1 MTRCVRL
8 KTDKQSS
15 HVRNQYRKT
24 RRVQKQRGGLVS
36 SLRMIQLLDIMDRRF
51 LTKVESN
58 GFETNEKILYY
69 IKEHPEEVNEVDKNG
84 YTPYHWILRYA
95 RYPASLLT
103 YILPYVAD
111 PNVPRIT
118 TVLGRKESP
127 ILLLCQNKKRLQSMN
142 TVLFVYK
149 QLGKELTIGGKET
162 GEFKTVCDRDE
173 KIVPEPF
180 VNSPF
185 PLHKE
190 PAALNNQPSVNRA
203 VLSNQPPVTS
213 TRKQKNVGSPLLHI
227 ALNGTKSPFTNIV
240 SKNVPLPNTRRFR
253 RDAIVSSIVSPPSS
267 SRSSRANSTN
277 TNNSTNNNNSTNSTN
292 TNNNTKR
299 SIRPS
304 NWKPLPIKRQEPLL
318 HTGRFSPSA
327 IVSSIFSPPLNSR
340 SNRANSTNSTISWRL
355 PNWMSM
361 STPRVSEINVP
372 PVNTSQMSTIQLIE
386 HGTPVNHTSNV
397 QSVLSENHPTRVN
410 LNPHA
415 STSNNLGRGSTTFA
429 VNLSSNPAVSPT
441 SSEHIVSTATS
452 APASAPLNL
461 AVSPNPHAGVGIIP
475 GRTISNAA
483 KLPNPHAGVG
493 NIPPGRTVPNAPKLP
508 NPQFTLAYNQPIT
521 AREVISPEDKEI
533 IQTTRENIAKIKSI
547 ILPKLKEFI
556 QTGLC
561 NTIPP
566 RYSGILSRK
575 LVTPET
581 YEIKTP
587 NEILNAATAFILD
600 TLAHMSKIT
609 ADDAYP
615 VIKTSFPKLG
625 YSNNLIWTQLP
636 SAAVIRN
643 KIINIIAMTTRA
655 EAKTAEVKKA
665 AAKKAE
671 VKKAETKKAEVK
683 KAEVTKEEAKK
694 AEEKILELIQTI
706 VNPDSINCIA
716 NKIDDE
722 TADAIVK
729 KVLQN
734 LFIFINPD
742 IFNETIAD
750 DTDIQAIRYFM
761 VKVIHPKFSLS
772 VKLKKL
778 IKETAVKK
786 ANAETRKK
794 AGETLNEWNTHLLE
808 SNPEA
813 MIPRDLVDKRWHIL
827 YTAKEELTKL
837 QREYS

>member
-1 MTRCVRL
+1 V
-8 KTDKQSS
+8 
-15 HVRNQYRKT
+15 
-24 RRVQKQRGGLVS
+24 
-36 SLRMIQLLDIMDRRF
+36 
-51 LTKVESN
+51 
-58 GFETNEKILYY
+58 
-69 IKEHPEEVNEVDKNG
+69 
-84 YTPYHWILRYA
+84 
-95 RYPASLLT
+95 
-103 YILPYVAD
+103 
-111 PNVPRIT
+111 
-118 TVLGRKESP
+118 
-127 ILLLCQNKKRLQSMN
+127 
-142 TVLFVYK
+142 
-149 QLGKELTIGGKET
+149 
-162 GEFKTVCDRDE
+162 
-173 KIVPEPF
+173 
-180 VNSPF
+180 
-185 PLHKE
+185 
-190 PAALNNQPSVNRA
+190 
-203 VLSNQPPVTS
+203 
-213 TRKQKNVGSPLLHI
+213 
-227 ALNGTKSPFTNIV
+227 
-240 SKNVPLPNTRRFR
+240 
-253 RDAIVSSIVSPPSS
+253 
-267 SRSSRANSTN
+267 
-277 TNNSTNNNNSTNSTN
+277 
-292 TNNNTKR
+292 
-299 SIRPS
+299 
-304 NWKPLPIKRQEPLL
+304 
-318 HTGRFSPSA
+318 
-327 IVSSIFSPPLNSR
+327 
-340 SNRANSTNSTISWRL
+340 
-355 PNWMSM
+355 
-361 STPRVSEINVP
+361 
-372 PVNTSQMSTIQLIE
+372 
-386 HGTPVNHTSNV
+386 
-397 QSVLSENHPTRVN
+397 
-410 LNPHA
+410 
-415 STSNNLGRGSTTFA
+415 
-429 VNLSSNPAVSPT
+429 
-441 SSEHIVSTATS
+441 TS
-452 APASAPLNL
+452 APVSAPLKL

-475 GRTISNAA
+475 GRFSTAQTAPLNLAVS
-483 KLPNPHAGVG
+483 PNPHAGVG
-493 NIPPGRTVPNAPKLP
+493 NIPIHTFPNAP
-508 NPQFTLAYNQPIT
+508 NLAIQPIT

-566 RYSGILSRK
+566 RYSGILPRK

-581 YEIKTP
+581 YKIKTP
-587 NEILNAATAFILD
+587 NEILNAATAFILN
-600 TLAHMSKIT
+600 TLGHMSKIT
-609 ADDAYP
+609 AEDAYP

-655 EAKTAEVKKA
+655 EAKKAE
-665 AAKKAE
+665 AKKAE
-671 VKKAETKKAEVK
+671 AKNAEEKKAETKKAEAK

-742 IFNETIAD
+742 IFNETITD

-794 AGETLNEWNTHLLE
+794 AGETLNEWNTYLLE
-808 SNPEA
+808 QNPEA

>member
-1 MTRCVRL
+1 MTRRVRP
-8 KTDKQSS
+8 KTVKQSL
-15 HVRNQYRKT
+15 HVRNQRRKT

-58 GFETNEKILYY
+58 GFETNEKILQY
-69 IKEHPEEVNEVDKNG
+69 IKEHPEEVNTVDKNG

-162 GEFKTVCDRDE
+162 GEFQTVCDRDE

-203 VLSNQPPVTS
+203 QTPVLSNQPPVTS
-213 TRKQKNVGSPLLHI
+213 TRKQKKVGSPLLHI

-240 SKNVPLPNTRRFR
+240 SKNVPLPNTRHFR
-253 RDAIVSSIVSPPSS
+253 HDAIVSSIVSPPSS

-277 TNNSTNNNNSTNSTN
+277 STNNTS
-292 TNNNTKR
+292 R
-299 SIRPS
+299 WRP
-304 NWKPLPIKRQEPLL
+304 
-318 HTGRFSPSA
+318 
-327 IVSSIFSPPLNSR
+327 
-340 SNRANSTNSTISWRL
+340 

-372 PVNTSQMSTIQLIE
+372 PVNTPL
-386 HGTPVNHTSNV
+386 VNHTSNV
-397 QSVLSENHPTRVN
+397 QSVLSENPLTRVN

-415 STSNNLGRGSTTFA
+415 SASNNSGTT
-429 VNLSSNPAVSPT
+429 V
-441 SSEHIVSTATS
+441 TS
-452 APASAPLNL
+452 APVSAPLKL

-475 GRTISNAA
+475 GRFSTAQTAPLNLAVS
-483 KLPNPHAGVG
+483 PNSHAHTGVG
-493 NIPPGRTVPNAPKLP
+493 NIPRHTFPNAPKP
-508 NPQFTLAYNQPIT
+508 AANQPIT

-556 QTGLC
+556 QTELC
-561 NTIPP
+561 KTIPP
-566 RYSGILSRK
+566 TYSGILYRK

-581 YEIKTP
+581 YKIKTP
-587 NEILNAATAFILD
+587 DEILNAATAFILN
-600 TLAHMSKIT
+600 TLGHMSKIT
-609 ADDAYP
+609 AEDAYP

-636 SAAVIRN
+636 SAAVIKN

-655 EAKTAEVKKA
+655 EAKNAE
-665 AAKKAE
+665 E
-671 VKKAETKKAEVK
+671 KKAETKKAEAK

-706 VNPDSINCIA
+706 VNPGSINCIA
-716 NKIDDE
+716 NKIDNK

-742 IFNETIAD
+742 IFNETIIG

-761 VKVIHPKFSLS
+761 VKVIHPEFSLS

-794 AGETLNEWNTHLLE
+794 AGETLNEWNTYLLE

-827 YTAKEELTKL
+827 YTAKEELSKL